1 MTNRRRFLRNMLVAG
16 GSLSALGGISGI
28 ARLVRAGPT
37 DYPHHHYVFAYF
49 SGGWDV
55 LLGLDPRDPND
66 FNAEDDAIEPG
77 YELLPT
83 GYQDLVR
90 AGGMEL
96 GPYIGQ
102 LSTHTD
108 RLAIIRGMSMET
120 LTHEVGRR
128 RFLTGKPPAGLQARG
143 SSVATWI
150 SSRLGADDAIP
161 HLSVGVETYNVDQP
175 TYASAL
181 RVGSSTDLK
190 SLLTAGAPAL
200 EDAQDDI
207 LQAFLANEATCE
219 RSRHSP
225 MLRAAEGARLRLGG
239 MLDANLA
246 SLFDVR
252 NLDAALRARFGVASA
267 NDTSTPAV
275 QALIAFQALTHEV
288 SRCVSIQATSGLDT
302 HFSEWARDHGPRQM
316 AGYDAIASLVTAL
329 GETAY
334 APTGFTADGT
344 TWLDHTTIIGFSE
357 FSRTPV
363 INVRGGRDHWLGNS
377 CFLIGGN
384 VRGGVIG
391 ASSDVGMQPSPVNL
405 ETGLV
410 DPGGQV
416 IRPEHVLRTLLV
428 DAGIT
433 DDEADLRVDP
443 IRALIPV

>member
-1 MTNRRRFLRNMLVAG
+1 MTTRRRFLRDILVAG
-16 GSLSALGGISGI
+16 GALSALGGISGI
-28 ARLVRAGPT
+28 ARLVRAGPM
-37 DYPHHHYVFAYF
+37 DAPNHHYVFAYF

-66 FNAEDDAIEPG
+66 FTPEENAIEPG
-77 YELLPT
+77 YGLLPAA
-83 GYQDLVR
+83 YQEMVS
-90 AGGMEL
+90 AGGLSL
-96 GPYIGQ
+96 GPYIGM
-102 LSTHTD
+102 LAGHTD
-108 RLAIIRGMSMET
+108 RLAVIRGMSMET

-143 SSVATWI
+143 SSAATWI
-150 SSRLGADDAIP
+150 SSRLGQDDAIP

-200 EDAQDDI
+200 EPTQDDI

-225 MLRAAEGARLRLGG
+225 TLRSAEGARLRLGG
-239 MLDANLA
+239 MLDADLA
-246 SLFDVR
+246 SLFDIR
-252 NLDAALRARFGVASA
+252 NLDATLRDRFGIASA
-267 NDTSTPAV
+267 NETNTPGA
-275 QALIAFQALTHEV
+275 QALITFQALTHEV
-288 SRCVSIQATSGLDT
+288 SRCVSLQATSGLDT

-316 AGYDAIASLVTAL
+316 AGFDAISRLVTAL
-329 GETAY
+329 SETPY

-344 TWLDHTTIIGFSE
+344 SWIDHTTIIGFSE
-357 FSRTPV
+357 FSRSPV
-363 INVRGGRDHWLGNS
+363 LNVRGGRDHWLGNS
-377 CFLIGGN
+377 CFLLGGN
-384 VRGGVIG
+384 VRPGVIG
-391 ASSDVGMQPSPVNL
+391 ASSDNGMQPQPVNL
-405 ETGLV
+405 ETGAV
-410 DPGGQV
+410 EPGGQI

-433 DDEADLRVDP
+433 NDEADLRVDP